1 MIVMKRY
8 IQSINI
14 SAAVKIMLILGFVF
28 FKSQAQPEGADVRQL
43 LASYQ
48 EEILLHHDGPVYL
61 TGDYLRF
68 SVLCLDNSTGLL
80 SPLSRV
86 AYVELL
92 DSSNEPVVQVIV
104 ELKNGKGK
112 GDVLLPFT
120 MNSGNYLIRA
130 YTRWMRNFPPENF
143 SHAQVTVINPFK
155 PLLEKP
161 EERPDSP
168 FVSGTV
174 SLTGL
179 SANLSNSVYSRREK
193 AVLDISLTGRDGH
206 PLDGV
211 VSVSV
216 SKVPDFFSLPA
227 APAKGSPAKAF
238 RPKAIFLPEINGQ
251 LVEGVVK
258 TSAGD
263 SVKADVLVFM
273 SVTGQLPGFYTSRSD
288 QEGKVRFEVLDFY
301 GTGEVHLQSADS
313 GQTVRVELE
322 SPFSKEFADLRPGAL
337 EIDERWEG
345 YLTELSHNMQIR
357 SVYADTLPAFELQ
370 LTTDTLPFYGMP
382 DQRYFLDDYTRFPLT
397 EEVLREYVSGIMLR
411 KKDNKFYFKMVDIE
425 NQQIMEQ
432 DPLILYDG
440 LPVADAGK
448 VVEIDP
454 RLIKRIDV
462 MTRKVYMGQAVFYGV
477 TSFHTYDGD
486 LKGLDKK
493 AVSEP
498 STFDGLQETHHY
510 KAPSYASKIQKDS
523 SLPDFR
529 TTLFWAPWAQVEKGG
544 LRLEFFTGDDTG
556 TYLVSVK
563 GFSQAGERV
572 KTESYF
578 KVEK

>member
-1 MIVMKRY
+1 MKRY
-8 IQSINI
+8 IQSLNVP
-14 SAAVKIMLILGFVF
+14 AAIKIILIVGCVF
-28 FKSQAQPEGADVRQL
+28 FKGHAQPEGADVRQL
-43 LASYQ
+43 LASYR

-92 DSSNEPVVQVIV
+92 DSSNEPVAQVIV
-104 ELKNGKGK
+104 ELKDGKGK

-130 YTRWMRNFPPENF
+130 YTRWMRNFPPENY
-143 SHAQVTVINPFK
+143 SHTQVTVINPFR

-161 EERPDSP
+161 EGKPASP
-168 FVSGTV
+168 FVSGTGQ
-174 SLTGL
+174 LTGL
-179 SANLSNSVYSRREK
+179 SANLSNSVYSIREK
-193 AVLDISLTGRDGH
+193 AILDISLTSRDGN
-206 PLDGV
+206 PLDGI

-216 SKVPDFFSLPA
+216 SKVPDFFSTPTVPPKESA
-227 APAKGSPAKAF
+227 VKAF
-238 RPKAIFLPEINGQ
+238 GPKTLFLPEINGQ

-258 TSAGD
+258 NAAGD
-263 SVKADVLVFM
+263 FVEAGVLVFM

-313 GQTVRVELE
+313 VQAVKVELE
-322 SPFSKEFADLRPGAL
+322 SPFSKEFADLLPGPFT
-337 EIDERWEG
+337 IDESWAG
-345 YLTELSHNMQIR
+345 YLTGLSHNMQIR
-357 SVYADTLPAFELQ
+357 SVYADILPALELQ

-411 KKDNKFYFKMVDIE
+411 KKDKKFYFKMVDME
-425 NQQIMEQ
+425 NQQMMTQ

-440 LPVADAGK
+440 LPVADADK

-462 MTRKVYMGQAVFYGV
+462 MTRKVYMGQAAFYGV
-477 TSFHTYDGD
+477 VSFHTYDGD

-493 AVSEP
+493 VVGEP
-498 STFDGLQETHHY
+498 STFEGLQVARGYT
-510 KAPSYASKIQKDS
+510 APSYASKNQKDS

-529 TTLFWAPWAQVEKGG
+529 TTLLWTPWAQVEKGEA
-544 LRLEFFTGDDTG
+544 LLEFFIGDDTG

-563 GFSQAGERV
+563 GFSQTGERV
-572 KTESYF
+572 QTERYF

>member
-1 MIVMKRY
+1 MKRP
-8 IQSINI
+8 IPSLNVP
-14 SAAVKIMLILGFVF
+14 AAVKIMLILGLVF
-28 FKSQAQPEGADVRQL
+28 FKSHAQPEGVDARQL
-43 LASYQ
+43 LTSYK
-48 EEILLHHDGPVYL
+48 EEILLHHDGPIYL

-92 DSSNEPVVQVIV
+92 DGSNEPVAQVIV
-104 ELKNGKGK
+104 ELKDGKGK

-120 MNSGNYLIRA
+120 MNSGNYLMRA
-130 YTRWMRNFPPENF
+130 YTRWMRNFPPENY
-143 SHAQVTVINPFK
+143 SHTQVTVINPFK

-161 EERPDSP
+161 EEKRTSP
-168 FVSGTV
+168 FISGTV
-174 SLTGL
+174 QLTGL
-179 SANLSNSVYSRREK
+179 SANLNNSTYSNREK
-193 AVLDISLTGRDGH
+193 AILDINLTGRDGD

-216 SKVPDFFSLPA
+216 SKVPDFFSTPT
-227 APAKGSPAKAF
+227 APQEESSVKAT
-238 RPKAIFLPEINGQ
+238 RPKTIFLPEINGQ
-251 LVEGVVK
+251 LVEGIVK
-258 TSAGD
+258 NAAGD
-263 SVKADVLVFM
+263 SVKADALVFL

-288 QEGKVRFEVLDFY
+288 KEGKVRFEVLDFY
-301 GTGEVHLQSADS
+301 GTGEVHLQSANPA
-313 GQTVRVELE
+313 QAIKVELG
-322 SPFSKEFADLRPGAL
+322 SPFSKEFADLQPGAL
-337 EIDERWEG
+337 RIDESWKG

-357 SVYADTLPAFELQ
+357 SVYADTLRAFELQ

-411 KKDNKFYFKMVDIE
+411 KKDNKFYFKMVDME
-425 NQQIMEQ
+425 NQRIMEQ

-440 LPVADAGK
+440 LPVADADK

-462 MTRKVYMGQAVFYGV
+462 MTRKVYMGRSVFYGV

-493 AVSEP
+493 EVGEP
-498 STFDGLQETHHY
+498 STFEGLQVTHVY
-510 KAPSYASKIQKDS
+510 SAPSYASKSQKDS

-529 TTLFWAPWAQVEKGG
+529 TTLFWDPWAQIEKGKA
-544 LRLEFFTGDDTG
+544 RLEFFTGDDTG
-556 TYLVSVK
+556 TYLVSIK
-563 GFSQAGERV
+563 GFSQNGERV
-572 KTESYF
+572 HTESYF